1 MKFIATRLLQA
12 IPTVFLVT
20 IFVFMLLHLAPGD
33 PINSLVAPGVPPE
46 VIELVRKRYGLDQP
60 LPVQYLNWLENAL
73 RGQFGESIRTGRVV
87 SRQVGYHY
95 KNTLILTVA
104 AMVINL
110 AIGFPLGVIAAVRR
124 GGLTDLASML
134 VAVAGQSVPP
144 FWFALMLVMV
154 FAVRLG
160 WFPAIGSGTVRHL
173 VLPALALGLPATALT
188 TRMVRSALIEVLSK
202 GYVRVA
208 RAKGL
213 AESVVLLRHALRTAL
228 IPVTTAIGLQFGV
241 LMAGAVV
248 TEVVFSWPGI
258 GWLLVNSVAA
268 RDFPVVQ
275 AGLLAVSMTFILSNL
290 VVDIL
295 VAYLDPRI
303 RYDQ

>member
-1 MKFIATRLLQA
+1 
-12 IPTVFLVT
+12 
-20 IFVFMLLHLAPGD
+20 
-33 PINSLVAPGVPPE
+33 
-46 VIELVRKRYGLDQP
+46 
-60 LPVQYLNWLENAL
+60 
-73 RGQFGESIRTGRVV
+73 
-87 SRQVGYHY
+87 
-95 KNTLILTVA
+95 
-104 AMVINL
+104 
-110 AIGFPLGVIAAVRR
+110 
-124 GGLTDLASML
+124 
-134 VAVAGQSVPP
+134 
-144 FWFALMLVMV
+144 
-154 FAVRLG
+154 
-160 WFPAIGSGTVRHL
+160 
-173 VLPALALGLPATALT
+173 
-188 TRMVRSALIEVLSK
+188 MVRSALIEVLSK